1 MAIKFQINTVNNP
14 LNSDDSDVKV
24 FHYPRAVKV
33 DERNTKDIAS
43 IISDES
49 SLTEGD
55 VLACVNALTS
65 QIYRNLMASNCVKL
79 DGLGKFSIK
88 LKATPPI
95 PSDGNPIN
103 GSIHIDTINFSP
115 DPELLTRL
123 NTAIFQSVSPEAKQ
137 ILSLSERM
145 ERIRIFLNHKKQANI
160 SQITRGT
167 GLNYSTVRSD
177 LALMCADGAVDEKH
191 IGSNKIYEIID

>member
-14 LNSDDSDVKV
+14 LNVEEAEVKV
-24 FHYPRAVKV
+24 YHYPRAVKV
-33 DERNTKDIAS
+33 DERNTKDIAA

-65 QIYRNLMASNCVKL
+65 QIYRNLMASNSIKL

-95 PSDGNPIN
+95 PEDGTPIN
-103 GSIHIDTINFSP
+103 GSIHIDTINFTP
-115 DPELLTRL
+115 DPELLMRL
-123 NTAIFQSVSPEAKQ
+123 NTAIFQAVSPEAKQ
-137 ILSLSERM
+137 ILDIRQRM
-145 ERIRIFLNHKKQANI
+145 ERIRIFLGHTEEANI
-160 SQITRGT
+160 SQISRGINI
-167 GLNYSTVRSD
+167 NYSTVRSD
-177 LALMCADGAVDEKH
+177 LALMCADGAIEEKH
-191 IGSNKIYEIID
+191 IGSNKIYHLSK